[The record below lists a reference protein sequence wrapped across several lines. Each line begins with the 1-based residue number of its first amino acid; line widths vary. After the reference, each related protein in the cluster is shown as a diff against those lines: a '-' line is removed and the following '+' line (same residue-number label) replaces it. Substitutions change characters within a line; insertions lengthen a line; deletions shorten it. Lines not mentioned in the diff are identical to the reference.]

1 MSSELPHQRVREEC
15 EEELQLQLKSW
26 WRDNEQ
32 GKKLWQ
38 MGKKKKE
45 KKNPSNPTL
54 LPRDTAAKTEQ
65 CGCTGW
71 CCLATSAKWTLPGSS
86 DKKLEAR
93 AHAHTHSW
101 CFTSA
106 SHSCRQT
113 NSSNFPLQV
122 QLVEQF
128 THTNQLFLIMIPASS
143 PTWELHK

>member
-54 LPRDTAAKTEQ
+54 LPRDAAAKTEQ

-93 AHAHTHSW
+93 AHAHTQLMFYFCLTLMSANKQFKLSTAGTAGWTIHSYKPAV
-101 CFTSA
+101 SYYDSSKQ
-106 SHSCRQT
+106 SHLR
-113 NSSNFPLQV
+113 
-122 QLVEQF
+122 
-128 THTNQLFLIMIPASS
+128 AA
-143 PTWELHK
+143 